1 MSYVFGTCFFRKVVI
16 DIIIKFADLLFIL
29 KSDFFQTG
37 ERVLFNVGFLLV
49 QQVVKTTL
57 KKYKNNNDEEQ
68 AYETLLKLMLF
79 PITNLDEENKFVSMV
94 GKQIYIT

>member
-1 MSYVFGTCFFRKVVI
+1 M
-16 DIIIKFADLLFIL
+16 
-29 KSDFFQTG
+29 
-37 ERVLFNVGFLLV
+37 LFNVGFLLV

-57 KKYKNNNDEEQ
+57 KKYKNVDDEEQ

-94 GKQIYIT
+94 GKQSYIT